1 LEAGISGNNSR
12 IAGISTTLGVTPPG
26 LFFFLWRQASAATT
40 AASPA
45 SVQHWGDH
53 NPLDYF
59 ILLVA
64 GISGIASIGTTLG
77 ATTAPWII
85 LLLLEAGISGNNG
98 HIAGIGT
105 TLGTTTA
112 PWIIFIL
119 LEAGIS
125 GNNSAGR
132 RGVVGRSPTLVS

>member
-1 LEAGISGNNSR
+1 MAGISGM
-12 IAGISTTLGVTPPG
+12 AG
-26 LFFFLWRQASAATT
+26 
-40 AASPA
+40 
-45 SVQHWGDH
+45 
-53 NPLDYF
+53 
-59 ILLVA
+59 
-64 GISGIASIGTTLG
+64 IGTTLG

-112 PWIIFIL
+112 PWILLL

-132 RGVVGRSPTLVS
+132 RGVVGRSPIRICTTTAGETTGDNIKGL